1 MNISELGEFPLI
13 KRLTEDIKIYHPEET
28 IKGVGDDAAILAANG
43 DNLQVVTT
51 DLLVENIHFDLTYVP
66 LKHLGYKA
74 VAVNLSD
81 VCAMNATPKQIT
93 VSIAVSS
100 RFTVEALEDLYAG
113 IKLCCNRYKVD
124 LVGGDTTSSTTGLII
139 SVTALGTVSA
149 NAITKRSTAKENDI
163 ICVSGDLGAA
173 YAGLQLLEKE
183 KRHFLA
189 NPDMQP
195 DFKDFSYVLERQLKP
210 EPRTDIIELL
220 KAKEI
225 IPTSMIDVSDG
236 LSSEILHIAEESH
249 VGTAI
254 YESKI
259 PVDTETYKALEP
271 FNIMPLT
278 AALNGGEDYEL
289 LFTVSSGDYPKIE
302 TILDKVRPIG
312 HITEQAVGCNLVP
325 DNGALIPL
333 SAQGW
338 QSFRQ

>member
-13 KRLTEDIKIYHPEET
+13 KRLTEDIKIYNKET
-28 IKGVGDDAAILAANG
+28 ILGVGDDAAIIAAIAEAGGVRDRAESPERALASEDLERKPDPAASASEQQG
-43 DNLQVVTT
+43 HAKMVVTT
-51 DLLVENIHFDLTYVP
+51 DLLVENVHFDLTYVP

-81 VCAMNATPKQIT
+81 VCAMNAVPKQIT

-100 RFTVEALEDLYAG
+100 RFTVEALEELYAG

-124 LVGGDTTSSTTGLII
+124 LIGGDTTSSTAGLII
-139 SVTALGTVSA
+139 SVTAIGCAVQPVR
-149 NAITKRSTAKENDI
+149 RSTAKENDI

-210 EPRTDIIELL
+210 EPRMDIVELL
-220 KAKEI
+220 ASQGVV
-225 IPTSMIDVSDG
+225 PTSMIDISDG
-236 LSSEILHIAEESH
+236 LSSEILHIAEASQ
-249 VGTAI
+249 VGAAI

-259 PVDTETYKALEP
+259 PIDTETYKALEP
-271 FNIMPLT
+271 F
-278 AALNGGEDYEL
+278 G
-289 LFTVSSGDYPKIE
+289 
-302 TILDKVRPIG
+302 ILPIIYG
-312 HITEQAVGCNLVP
+312 
-325 DNGALIPL
+325 
-333 SAQGW
+333 
-338 QSFRQ
+338 

>member
-13 KRLTEDIKIYHPEET
+13 KRLTEDIKIYNKET
-28 IKGVGDDAAILAANG
+28 ILGVGDDAAIIAATAEMPHAKTII
-43 DNLQVVTT
+43 TT
-51 DLLVENIHFDLTYVP
+51 DLLVENVHFDLTYVP

-81 VCAMNATPKQIT
+81 VCAMNARPKQIT

-100 RFTVEALEDLYAG
+100 RFTVEALEELYAG

-124 LVGGDTTSSTTGLII
+124 LIGGDTTSSTAGLII
-139 SVTALGTVSA
+139 SVTAIGT
-149 NAITKRSTAKENDI
+149 TKLPVRRSTAKENDI

-220 KAKEI
+220 ASKGVV
-225 IPTSMIDVSDG
+225 PTSMIDISDG
-236 LSSEILHIAEESH
+236 LSSEILHIAEASQ
-249 VGTAI
+249 VGAAI

-259 PVDTETYKALEP
+259 PIDTETYKALEP
-271 FNIMPLT
+271 FGILPIT

-289 LFTVSSGDYPKIE
+289 LFTVSPEDYPKIE
-302 TILDKVRPIG
+302 GLREIRPIG
-312 HITEQAVGCNLVP
+312 HITEKASGCNMVP
-325 DNGALIPL
+325 ENGALIPL

-338 QSFRQ
+338 QSFS